1 MIAPKIKTDSKPSL
15 NIIAK
20 DEIKAI
26 IGAIVPVPETR
37 RSDSSRLLSIAITA
51 LSISSTGAFSLIK
64 FLSVANSNSTW
75 KVKSGAIARK
85 GISTYS

>member
-20 DEIKAI
+20 DETNAI

-37 RSDSSRLLSIAITA
+37 RSDSSRLRSIAIIVFE
-51 LSISSTGAFSLIK
+51 ISPIGAFSLI
-64 FLSVANSNSTW
+64 
-75 KVKSGAIARK
+75 
-85 GISTYS
+85 